1 VDAVYVPLPTGLR
14 KEWVV
19 RAAKAGKHVV
29 CEKPCAVNAVILE
42 EMLSAC
48 RKNNVQFMDGVMFMH
63 SQRLARV
70 RETLDDGASV
80 GQIKRIVVAIQF
92 SRLGGFFARQ
102 HSSECRA

>member
-1 VDAVYVPLPTGLR
+1 MSS
-14 KEWVV
+14 
-19 RAAKAGKHVV
+19 AKNPA
-29 CEKPCAVNAVILE
+29 PSARPILD

-80 GQIKRIVVAIQF
+80 GQIKRIVRNSVFPEARIF
-92 SRLGGFFARQ
+92 SATTFA
-102 HSSECRA
+102 